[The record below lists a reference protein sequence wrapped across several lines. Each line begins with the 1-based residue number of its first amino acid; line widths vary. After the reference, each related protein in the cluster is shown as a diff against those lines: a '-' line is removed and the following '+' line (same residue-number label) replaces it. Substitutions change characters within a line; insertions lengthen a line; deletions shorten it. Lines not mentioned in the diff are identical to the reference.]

1 LSLATKAHGRAPSP
15 RPATGVFG
23 RFFHRFSTLRAQFR
37 LLAGLIALLSVAL
50 AILGGTSYG
59 RARTDLS
66 AIQHNSQKVVAA
78 QTMAAAMHRVDARLP
93 ELLLKTEAGQAGAL
107 ATAEPVI
114 EAELARFEDALF
126 LAYSNTTAG
135 RPDAETVTIR
145 LTPAF
150 RGYRETVSDLLNA
163 VRYGR
168 AAEARASYQTAT
180 QILVEQLR
188 PSLLRL
194 DRLDR
199 QDIDQSA
206 IGARQYLAG
215 AQVAVWLVGGL
226 LVLLLGI
233 TTLRLTLIS
242 RRRINPGLLPALL
255 VAIGFVALTGLQMG
269 QTAADLRQVAQESF
283 ESLHLVVQL
292 QDELT
297 AARAA
302 QNAWLIDR
310 TQALSHDLA
319 FGHADRQVRSMLA
332 LAVATANEQGARAE
346 ASGLQEVTTTYER
359 FFTVDQQL
367 RESLIQQQPERALT
381 ISSADAQA
389 AYQAT
394 IDAAD
399 DVRAR
404 AEARFTQNLTRA
416 LGSLSTAQ
424 PLAWGAYLAIAAL
437 AVFGVS
443 LRLREF

>member
-1 LSLATKAHGRAPSP
+1 
-15 RPATGVFG
+15 
-23 RFFHRFSTLRAQFR
+23 
-37 LLAGLIALLSVAL
+37 
-50 AILGGTSYG
+50 
-59 RARTDLS
+59 
-66 AIQHNSQKVVAA
+66 
-78 QTMAAAMHRVDARLP
+78 
-93 ELLLKTEAGQAGAL
+93 
-107 ATAEPVI
+107 VI

-135 RPDAETVTIR
+135 KPDADTVITR

-168 AAEARASYQTAT
+168 AAEARASYQSAT

-206 IGARQYLAG
+206 IEARQYLAG
-215 AQVAVWLVGGL
+215 AQVAVWFVGGL

-242 RRRINPGLLPALL
+242 RRRINPGLLPGLL

-319 FGHADRQVRSMLA
+319 FGHADRQVRSMLT
-332 LAVATANEQGARAE
+332 LAVSTAHEQGATAE
-346 ASGLQEVTTTYER
+346 ASGLREVATAYER
-359 FFTVDQQL
+359 FFAVDQQL
-367 RESLIQQQPERALT
+367 REALIQKQPERALT
-381 ISSADAQA
+381 ISVSDAQSAYQTTLDAADHVRASADA
-389 AYQAT
+389 
-394 IDAAD
+394 
-399 DVRAR
+399 
-404 AEARFTQNLTRA
+404 RFSGNLRRA
-416 LGSLSTAQ
+416 LGNLSTAQ
-424 PLAWGAYLAIAAL
+424 PLAWGVYLAIAAL